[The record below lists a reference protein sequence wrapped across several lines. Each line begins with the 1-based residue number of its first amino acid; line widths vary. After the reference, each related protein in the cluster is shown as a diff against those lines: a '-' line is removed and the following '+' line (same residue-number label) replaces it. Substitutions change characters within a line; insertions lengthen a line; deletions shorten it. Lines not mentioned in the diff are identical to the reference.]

1 MKEVK
6 HYCDRCLKP
15 IKEQPPLLASRHFMK
30 YFNVTPE
37 TDRYIT
43 EVEMKA
49 NEAARNEVNTS
60 SQIIRVD
67 YETWFR
73 QDTKEFEL
81 CPSCYHKLKQ
91 FLGGKEYKESHGI
104 EW

>member
-6 HYCDRCLKP
+6 YYCDRCLKP
-15 IKEQPPLLASRHFMK
+15 IKERPSFLYGHRHFMK

-67 YETWFR
+67 YET
-73 QDTKEFEL
+73 
-81 CPSCYHKLKQ
+81 
-91 FLGGKEYKESHGI
+91 
-104 EW
+104 